1 MRVFLR
7 LPRPRGLSPRRA
19 EPDRGSATSVLRN
32 KSDRRHRVV
41 HHVLVDYLE
50 RYRERVFIH
59 DSYACRQGQGTHA
72 AVARLQGFIRQVT
85 ANGQRPAWYLPIE
98 KLNTQF
104 FAKPR
109 PRRQPACPVS
119 SARLTSA

>member
-1 MRVFLR
+1 M
-7 LPRPRGLSPRRA
+7 
-19 EPDRGSATSVLRN
+19 
-32 KSDRRHRVV
+32 
-41 HHVLVDYLE
+41 LVDYLE
-50 RYRERVFIH
+50 RYWERVFIH

-85 ANGQRPAWYLPIE
+85 ANGQRPAWYLQIE